1 MTELKDSV
9 FSHVGSPLKK
19 INFLYE
25 EHCWPKIWV

>member
-19 INFLYE
+19 
-25 EHCWPKIWV
+25 K